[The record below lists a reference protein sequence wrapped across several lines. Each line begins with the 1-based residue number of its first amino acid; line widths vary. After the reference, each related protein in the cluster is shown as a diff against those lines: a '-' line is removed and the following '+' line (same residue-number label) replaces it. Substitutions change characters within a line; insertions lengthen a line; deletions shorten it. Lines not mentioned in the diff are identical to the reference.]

1 MSQGA
6 EDASVSQKAEKTA
19 EDVSKGGRKKT
30 GTGDE
35 ENPRA
40 IKSGKMGH
48 ESWVRA
54 YLPAEVTPEST
65 SFHCPFC
72 DTNLSLKNISRVKQH
87 LLNIKVC
94 KFLLSEQAAHSTI
107 EEIVAARAAALGRS
121 SEAAEVGD
129 DTATGVGFRGAQPF
143 MDSLLGAGHSDIR
156 AISTDRHVSG
166 RKRHK
171 TGTVPRQRAGIPRS
185 TAHLRV
191 GIIGAGG
198 NTQDKHIP
206 KLQDIPGVKVVAV
219 ANRSVGSA
227 EKVCQLFDIP
237 KGTGNWRDIIED
249 DSIDAVV
256 IGTWP
261 YLHKTLVL
269 EALQAGKHV
278 LTEARL
284 AMNARE
290 ARELYEASLH
300 HPHLVTQV
308 VPSPFTLAMDATIAH
323 FIADKLLGDLIHID
337 VVAVSGQFPDDST
350 ALSWRQDIQYSGM
363 NVMTLGIF
371 YEPLLRWVGP
381 AQKVQAMGKAYVKL
395 RKDAETGQPHVVQV
409 PDHLNVLAEMAIGAH
424 AHFLISN
431 VMGGL
436 MPGQRKQMYSIYGSL
451 GTLHVDI
458 ENRRLSF
465 SHKSVEDGELK
476 EIPWADAPGAGWR
489 VEDEFIGAI
498 RGTEKVHRTDFYT
511 GVQYMEFTEA
521 VFRSC
526 QSGQPV
532 SLPLVD

>member
-1 MSQGA
+1 MIQQPGLDFVELNRSWILCWVLDIQTL
-6 EDASVSQKAEKTA
+6 EQYPRIVMCRVES
-19 EDVSKGGRKKT
+19 
-30 GTGDE
+30 GT
-35 ENPRA
+35 
-40 IKSGKMGH
+40 K
-48 ESWVRA
+48 
-54 YLPAEVTPEST
+54 
-65 SFHCPFC
+65 
-72 DTNLSLKNISRVKQH
+72 
-87 LLNIKVC
+87 
-94 KFLLSEQAAHSTI
+94 
-107 EEIVAARAAALGRS
+107 LGRYGQS
-121 SEAAEVGD
+121 FVLHYGWK
-129 DTATGVGFRGAQPF
+129 
-143 MDSLLGAGHSDIR
+143 
-156 AISTDRHVSG
+156 
-166 RKRHK
+166 RKRDNSLNPPHQK
-171 TGTVPRQRAGIPRS
+171 THFVHPTRKFKFPVLMFVGNPCLGWACRFTSVFYWQARISLTQFPYCFQLNQHHHGTVFSSSRVPRQRAGIPRS